1 MRQLTGK
8 IVSVRRDDEKFSS
21 ARIIFATIE
30 TEDGDM
36 VPIEW
41 ANIYGENTF
50 GFLAK
55 LYGMD
60 FENAWKNAKEGLKV
74 QFVMGIQG
82 FSLT

>member
-21 ARIIFATIE
+21 ARIIFAAIE

-50 GFLAK
+50 GLLAK
-55 LYGMD
+55 LHGMD
-60 FENAWKNAKEGLKV
+60 LENAWKNAKEGLKV
-74 QFVMGIQG
+74 RFVMGIQG

>member
-8 IVSVRRDDEKFSS
+8 IVSVRRDDERISS

-30 TEDGDM
+30 TEEGNM

-41 ANIYGENTF
+41 ANIIGENTF
-50 GFLAK
+50 GFMAK
-55 LYGMD
+55 LHGMD
-60 FENAWKNAKEGLKV
+60 FEEAWKNAKEGMNV
-74 QFVMGIQG
+74 QFLKGIHG

>member
-55 LYGMD
+55 LHGMD
-60 FENAWKNAKEGLKV
+60 FENAWKNAKAGLKV
-74 QFVMGIQG
+74 RFVMGIQG

>member
-50 GFLAK
+50 GFLAR
-55 LYGMD
+55 LHGMD

-74 QFVMGIQG
+74 RFVMGIQG